1 MQSSSSKALVVLN
14 SGPISAQLA
23 QQNAAM
29 RNRTHFKTQS
39 VSPVSWLPPSLPK
52 SLQTDPVKVE
62 SVGPDHPEPVEGVE
76 PEEDDH
82 QSHQEAS
89 GVAVVDSLVL

>member
-1 MQSSSSKALVVLN
+1 MEGSY
-14 SGPISAQLA
+14 
-23 QQNAAM
+23 
-29 RNRTHFKTQS
+29 
-39 VSPVSWLPPSLPK
+39 
-52 SLQTDPVKVE
+52 PVKVE